1 MKRLIVLGATGM
13 LGSEAVRIAKVNSI
27 PVVAIS
33 RSSEVPF
40 DAESMEFEQ
49 VARKLGL
56 SESDWLVNCIGW
68 IPQKSSGDEKE
79 DKRLATLLNTNLPDQ
94 LSRAKAQLG
103 FNWIQIATDCVFKG
117 DRGNYSESDPKD
129 AEDLYGLSKIAGEE
143 NSKGA
148 IQIRCSIV
156 GRDNRT
162 NSGIYSWFKSA
173 ASKGPV
179 NGYVNQHWNGV
190 SATAFARLSIGM
202 LKGSWTT
209 PISQHWLPSNVVSK
223 FELLELFSGS
233 LGLRPSAVALVQAT
247 DSVNRTLVTEDQGA
261 SEALWKLA
269 GYSTAP
275 SIDELCQEFIAAD
288 RKLGSTDEQ
297 K

>member
-1 MKRLIVLGATGM
+1 MKRLVVLGATGM
-13 LGSEAVRIAKVNSI
+13 LGSEVVRVAKLDSLQ
-27 PVVAIS
+27 VVAIS

-40 DAESMEFEQ
+40 EAELMEFEQ

-68 IPQKSSGDEKE
+68 IPQKSSGNKNKDR
-79 DKRLATLLNTNLPDQ
+79 RLARLLNTSLPAQ
-94 LSRAKAQLG
+94 ISKAKAQLG

-117 DRGNYSESDPKD
+117 DRGDYSESDTKD
-129 AEDLYGLSKIAGEE
+129 ASDLYGLSKIAGEE
-143 NSKGA
+143 LSKEA

-156 GRDNRT
+156 GRDTRT
-162 NSGIYSWFKSA
+162 SSGIYSWFKSA

-190 SATAFARLSIGM
+190 STTAFARMSIGM
-202 LKGSWTT
+202 LKNDWTT
-209 PISQHWLPSNVVSK
+209 PVSQHWLPSGAVNK
-223 FELLELFSGS
+223 FELLELFAKS
-233 LGLRPSAVALVQAT
+233 LGLRPSKVDPVQAV
-247 DSVNRTLVTEDQGA
+247 DSLNRILVTQDQSA
-261 SEALWKLA
+261 CDSLWKLA

-288 RKLGSTDEQ
+288 RKLGSTNEQ

>member
-1 MKRLIVLGATGM
+1 VKRLIVLGANGM
-13 LGSEAVRIAKVNSI
+13 LGSEVVRIAKVNSI

-40 DAESMEFEQ
+40 DVESMEFEQ

-68 IPQKSSGDEKE
+68 IPQKSSGDKNE
-79 DKRLATLLNTNLPDQ
+79 DKRLATLLNTNLPHQ

-103 FNWIQIATDCVFKG
+103 FNWIQIATDCIYNG
-117 DRGNYSESDPKD
+117 DRGDYSESDTKD
-129 AEDLYGLSKIAGEE
+129 AGDLYGLSKIAGEE
-143 NSKGA
+143 LSKGA

-156 GRDNRT
+156 GRDTRT
-162 NSGIYSWFKSA
+162 SSGIYSWFKSV
-173 ASKGPV
+173 ASKGLV

-190 SATAFARLSIGM
+190 STTAFARLSIGM
-202 LKGSWTT
+202 LRGDLTT
-209 PISQHWLPSNVVSK
+209 PVSQHWLPGDAVSK
-223 FELLELFSGS
+223 FELLELFAKS
-233 LGLRPSAVALVQAT
+233 LGLKPSAVAPVQAT
-247 DSVNRTLVTEDQGA
+247 NSVNRILATEDQNA
-261 SEALWKLA
+261 SDALWKLA
-269 GYSTAP
+269 GYLTAP
-275 SIDELCQEFIAAD
+275 SIDDLCQEFIAAD

>member
-13 LGSEAVRIAKVNSI
+13 LGSEAVRIAEVNSI

-49 VARKLGL
+49 VGRKLGL

-68 IPQKSSGDEKE
+68 IPQKSSGDRNE
-79 DKRLATLLNTNLPDQ
+79 DKRLATLLNTNLPHQ

-103 FNWIQIATDCVFKG
+103 FNWIQIATDCVYKG
-117 DRGNYSESDPKD
+117 VRGNYSESDPKD
-129 AEDLYGLSKIAGEE
+129 AEDLYGLSKIAGEDL
-143 NSKGA
+143 SQGA

-156 GRDNRT
+156 GRDTRT
-162 NSGIYSWFKSA
+162 NSGVYSWFKSA

-190 SATAFARLSIGM
+190 SATAFARISIGM
-202 LKGSWTT
+202 LKNNWTN
-209 PISQHWLPSNVVSK
+209 PVSHHWLPSDAVSK
-223 FELLELFSGS
+223 FELLGLFAKALELK
-233 LGLRPSAVALVQAT
+233 PSAVAPVQAN
-247 DSVNRTLVTEDQGA
+247 DSVNRILATEDQNA
-261 SEALWKLA
+261 SDALWKLA
-269 GYSTAP
+269 GYSKVPTV
-275 SIDELCQEFIAAD
+275 DELCQEFIAAD

>member
-1 MKRLIVLGATGM
+1 VKRLVVLGATGM
-13 LGSEAVRIAKVNSI
+13 LGSEAVRIAEVNRI

-56 SESDWLVNCIGW
+56 SEADWLVNCIGW
-68 IPQKSSGDEKE
+68 IPQKSSGDKNE
-79 DKRLATLLNTNLPDQ
+79 DKRLATLLNTNLPHQ

-103 FNWIQIATDCVFKG
+103 FNWIQIATDCVYKG

-129 AEDLYGLSKIAGEE
+129 AEDLYGLSKIAGEDL
-143 NSKGA
+143 SQGA

-156 GRDNRT
+156 GRDTRT
-162 NSGIYSWFKSA
+162 SSGIYSWFKSE
-173 ASKGPV
+173 ASKGLV
-179 NGYVNQHWNGV
+179 NGYLNQHWNGV
-190 SATAFARLSIGM
+190 SATAFARLSIGT
-202 LKGSWTT
+202 LKGDWTT
-209 PISQHWLPSNVVSK
+209 PVSQHWLPRDAVSK
-223 FELLELFSGS
+223 FELLELFAKS
-233 LGLRPSAVALVQAT
+233 LELKPSAVAPVQAN
-247 DSVNRTLVTEDQGA
+247 DSVNRILVTEDQNA
-261 SEALWKLA
+261 SDALWKLA
-269 GYSTAP
+269 GYSKVPT
-275 SIDELCQEFIAAD
+275 INELCQEFIAAD

>member
-1 MKRLIVLGATGM
+1 MKRLIVLGANGM
-13 LGSEAVRIAKVNSI
+13 LGSEVVRIAEVNSI

-40 DAESMEFEQ
+40 DVESMEFEQ

-56 SESDWLVNCIGW
+56 SENDWLVNCIGW
-68 IPQKSSGDEKE
+68 IAQKSHGDKKE

-94 LSRAKAQLG
+94 LSRSKAQLG

-117 DRGNYSESDPKD
+117 DKGNYSESDAMD
-129 AEDLYGLSKIAGEE
+129 AEDLYGLSKIAGEHL
-143 NSKGA
+143 SQGA

-156 GRDNRT
+156 GRDVRT
-162 NSGIYSWFKSA
+162 SSGIYSWFKSA

-179 NGYVNQHWNGV
+179 KGYVNQHWNGV
-190 SATAFARLSIGM
+190 TATAFARLSIGM
-202 LKGSWTT
+202 LNNDWTT
-209 PISQHWLPSNVVSK
+209 PVSQHWLPRDAVNK
-223 FELLELFSGS
+223 FELLELFAKS
-233 LGLRPSAVALVQAT
+233 LGLTPRGVAPVHAT
-247 DSVNRTLVTEDQGA
+247 DSVNRILVTENPTA
-261 SEALWKLA
+261 SDVLWKLA
-269 GYSTAP
+269 GYSQVPT
-275 SIDELCQEFIAAD
+275 IDELCQEFIATD

>member
-1 MKRLIVLGATGM
+1 MKRLIVLGANGM
-13 LGSEAVRIAKVNSI
+13 LGSEVVRIAEVNSI

-40 DAESMEFEQ
+40 EAESMEFEQ

-68 IPQKSSGDEKE
+68 IPQKSSGDKNE
-79 DKRLATLLNTNLPDQ
+79 DKRLAALLNTNLPHQ

-117 DRGNYSESDPKD
+117 DRGKYSESDTKD
-129 AEDLYGLSKIAGEE
+129 AGDLYGLSKIAGEE
-143 NSKGA
+143 LSKGA

-156 GRDNRT
+156 GRDTRT
-162 NSGIYSWFKSA
+162 SSGIYSWFKSVS
-173 ASKGPV
+173 SKGPV
-179 NGYVNQHWNGV
+179 NGYTNQHWNGV
-190 SATAFARLSIGM
+190 STTAFARLSIGT
-202 LKGSWTT
+202 LKNNWTT
-209 PISQHWLPSNVVSK
+209 PVSQHWLPRDAVSK
-223 FELLELFSGS
+223 FALLELFAKS
-233 LGLRPSAVALVQAT
+233 LGLTPSGVAPVQAN
-247 DSVNRTLVTEDQGA
+247 DSVNRILVTEHQNA
-261 SEALWKLA
+261 SDVLWELA
-269 GYSTAP
+269 GYSKVPTIA
-275 SIDELCQEFIAAD
+275 ELCQEFIAAD

>member
-1 MKRLIVLGATGM
+1 MKRLIVLGANGM

-33 RSSEVPF
+33 RSSDVPF

-56 SESDWLVNCIGW
+56 SENDWLVNCIGW
-68 IPQKSSGDEKE
+68 IPQKSSGDKNE
-79 DKRLATLLNTNLPDQ
+79 DKRLATLLNTNLPHQ
-94 LSRAKAQLG
+94 LSRAKARLG

-117 DRGNYSESDPKD
+117 DRGNYSEDD
-129 AEDLYGLSKIAGEE
+129 AMDAQDLYGLSKIAGEHL
-143 NSKGA
+143 SQSA

-156 GRDNRT
+156 GRDVRT
-162 NSGIYSWFKSA
+162 SSGIYSWFKSVS
-173 ASKGPV
+173 SKGPV
-179 NGYVNQHWNGV
+179 NGYINQHWNGV
-190 SATAFARLSIGM
+190 STTAFARLSIGM
-202 LKGSWTT
+202 LRRDWTT
-209 PISQHWLPSNVVSK
+209 PVTQHWLPRDAVSK
-223 FELLELFSGS
+223 FELLQLFAKSLELK
-233 LGLRPSAVALVQAT
+233 PSAVAPVQAT
-247 DSVNRTLVTEDQGA
+247 NSVNRILVTQDQKA

-269 GYSTAP
+269 EYSTVP

-288 RKLGSTDEQ
+288 RKLGSTNEQ